1 MESLHYLP
9 CHEAVLRRV
18 YGMNNVFPESMNQLP
33 DDPKQAI
40 EVMEKYIRYMCE
52 RIDFALTAGQVQS
65 VSGDVQSVNGQT
77 GVVNLGADDI
87 PFDNTGTTIS
97 STYTESAIKEVY
109 RNAGTKVIPTTM
121 ANYLA
126 HKSEYDATDNMYQ
139 IDDAGVANTA
149 GNVSFDDTIAQIG
162 KNNVQGAIEKNSAD
176 IGTINSNLSTNSFGN
191 PIELSSYSQSSPYIV
206 PQDGYVGAYSRTGE
220 AGWVYIIGGDNTSSI
235 FIGADATAD
244 SSCCTFVR
252 KGMKLWANKTGNAE
266 TRFYPLV

>member
-1 MESLHYLP
+1 
-9 CHEAVLRRV
+9 
-18 YGMNNVFPESMNQLP
+18 MNNVFPESMNQLP

-87 PFDNTGTTIS
+87 PFDNTGTTLS

-121 ANYLA
+121 ADYLA

-176 IGTINSNLSTNSFGN
+176 IGTINSNLSADYT
-191 PIELSSYSQSSPYIV
+191 LSAKINILPYNTSANLYTAPTDGIV
-206 PQDGYVGAYSRTGE
+206 SIRNNGGENGRFYVGAMPNGIETGLIS
-220 AGWVYIIGGDNTSSI
+220 GIGGYNGAAI
-235 FIGADATAD
+235 F
-244 SSCCTFVR
+244 VK
-252 KGMKLWANKTGNAE
+252 KG
-266 TRFYPLV
+266 TRVYCHFEDVSGVSQVAWFIPYVK